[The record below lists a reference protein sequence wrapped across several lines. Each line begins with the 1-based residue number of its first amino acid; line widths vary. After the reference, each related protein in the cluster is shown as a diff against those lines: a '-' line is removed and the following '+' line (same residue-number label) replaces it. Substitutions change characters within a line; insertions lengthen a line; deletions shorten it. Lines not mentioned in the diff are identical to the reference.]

1 MEQHV
6 QACLECQLCAVF
18 ILTCGRDSNAVVS
31 GIVLGGADCGVN
43 VPDTLEL

>member
-6 QACLECQLCAVF
+6 QACLECQLGAVF
-18 ILTCGRDSNAVVS
+18 ILTCGRGSNAMVP
-31 GIVLGGADCGVN
+31 GIMLGGADYGVN